1 MDKREIAEQKLH
13 ILDEDIIRP
22 TPVTPMSFTYV
33 SLFQALQELHF
44 QGEYD
49 LVIGICDAWRQAKRQ
64 KSENQKV
71 DIEGNDPRQP
81 VCKRQERLRRDTS
94 FLEN

>member
-13 ILDEDIIRP
+13 ILDENIIRP
-22 TPVTPMSFTYV
+22 IPVTPTSFTYV

-49 LVIGICDAWRQAKRQ
+49 LVIDICDVWEEVSRKKRQ
-64 KSENQKV
+64 S
-71 DIEGNDPRQP
+71 R
-81 VCKRQERLRRDTS
+81 ERG
-94 FLEN
+94 EKQ

>member
-1 MDKREIAEQKLH
+1 MDKREIAEQKLR

-22 TPVTPMSFTYV
+22 TPVTPTSFTYV

-49 LVIGICDAWRQAKRQ
+49 LVIGICDAWRRAKSQ
-64 KSENQKV
+64 KKGTEEDAV
-71 DIEGNDPRQP
+71 
-81 VCKRQERLRRDTS
+81 
-94 FLEN
+94 